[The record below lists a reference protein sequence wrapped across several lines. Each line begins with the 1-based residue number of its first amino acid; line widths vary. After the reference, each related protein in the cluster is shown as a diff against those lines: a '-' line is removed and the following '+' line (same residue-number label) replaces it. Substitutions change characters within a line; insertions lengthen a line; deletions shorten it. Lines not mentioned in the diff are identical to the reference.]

1 MKPARFAYA
10 RPRSLPEAIDL
21 LARHQSDAAILAGG
35 QSLMPLLNLRMAQ
48 PAILIDINAI
58 AGLGD
63 ITRQGDRIV
72 IGSRARHSDVLRSVV
87 LREANSLLLHA
98 MPFVAH
104 AAIRNRGT
112 LGGSLALADP
122 AAEMPACAVCLDAE
136 IVALSCR
143 GERTI
148 PAADFFGG
156 LYTTALASDEVI
168 VRVSYPALDA
178 TWRVVFDEIAR
189 RRGDF
194 AMAAL
199 ALRVRVIDGR
209 IDDCRIVF
217 GGVEAYPR
225 RMTKV
230 EAALIG
236 RDVTDD
242 GARAA
247 AAVVLDDAL
256 MPLEGGEYSPAYRR
270 QLARVLLGRLL
281 SQIDGKHRA

>member
-10 RPRSLPEAIDL
+10 RPQSLPEALDL
-21 LARHQSDAAILAGG
+21 LAHHQSDAAILAGG

-58 AGLGD
+58 AGLAE
-63 ITRQGDRIV
+63 ITSLNGRII
-72 IGSRARHSDVLRSVV
+72 IGGRARHSDMLHSAV

-122 AAEMPACAVCLDAE
+122 AAEMPTCAVCLDAE
-136 IVALSCR
+136 IIALSGR
-143 GERTI
+143 GERII
-148 PAADFFGG
+148 PAAEFFEG
-156 LYTTALASDEVI
+156 LYTTALAPDEI
-168 VRVSYPALDA
+168 IIRVSYPALDES
-178 TWRVVFDEIAR
+178 WRVAFDEIAR

-199 ALRVRVIDGR
+199 ALCIRVIDGW
-209 IDDCRIVF
+209 IDDCRVVF
-217 GGVEAYPR
+217 GGIETHPR
-225 RMTKV
+225 RLSDV

-236 RDVTDD
+236 CVVADRE
-242 GARAA
+242 AHAA
-247 AAVVLDDAL
+247 ALTILDDTL
-256 MPLEGGEYSPAYRR
+256 SPLEGGEYSPAYRR
-270 QLARVLLGRLL
+270 QLARALLGRLL
-281 SQIDGKHRA
+281 SRIEEKHCA